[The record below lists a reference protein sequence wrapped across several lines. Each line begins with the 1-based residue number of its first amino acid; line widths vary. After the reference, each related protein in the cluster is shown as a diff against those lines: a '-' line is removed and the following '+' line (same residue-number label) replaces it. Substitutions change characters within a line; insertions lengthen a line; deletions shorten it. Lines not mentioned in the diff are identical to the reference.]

1 LNPDDR
7 AGLAEPDSAAEDLE
21 AARRRSAIEAGR
33 RKGGVAG
40 AALAGA
46 MIAVSD
52 IVEGPRR
59 DDAPVTVEA
68 AGEPHDIDR
77 DGVSLE
83 VDGVAVVAPPL
94 RRPGTPRDGAA
105 SGGASGEG

>member
-1 LNPDDR
+1 MTDEHGRSLEE
-7 AGLAEPDSAAEDLE
+7 ALAE
-21 AARRRSAIEAGR
+21 RRRSAIEAGR
-33 RKGGVAG
+33 RKGGAAG

-68 AGEPHDIDR
+68 SGEPDDVDR
-77 DGVSLE
+77 DGVAVD
-83 VDGVAVVAPPL
+83 VDGVSVVAPPL
-94 RRPGTPRDGAA
+94 ERRAPVSAERSVRSRRRRDGTRR
-105 SGGASGEG
+105 GG